1 MYIRIKRFLDIVLSL
16 IGGIVLSPLLLIL
29 TLAVKLDSE
38 GPVLFTQKRVGKGK
52 AYFSILKFRTMRVD
66 TPCDVPTHQLCDPE
80 QWITRVGRFLRKTSL
95 DELPQLWNIFV
106 GDMSVVGPRPALW
119 NQDDLIAQRDQYT
132 GRYGLTPNDVR
143 PGLTGW
149 AQINGRDELPICVK
163 AKFDGEYVE
172 RIGFGMDCRCLFGT
186 IGSVLHHKGVREG
199 VAGVKEDLR
208 VTLVSAY
215 FAPEITPIT
224 HLYADLAEDLCRYGA
239 CVTVV
244 TNMANRGLDEQTR
257 EEYLQKTDETV
268 AEGYRVLR
276 VGTKSREGTNFLR
289 RGLHFLVNTRALL
302 RAAKK
307 TKADVYL
314 LGSMPPFLGL
324 VGAKLSRKARTVY
337 ILQDIFPDSMVAMGK
352 FTEWH
357 PVVRASRRMEQHTY
371 KKNSAFVTLSEDM
384 KRTLTARGI
393 PEKKIAVI
401 PNWAD
406 TEAVKPVSRED
417 NPLFDELELPRDRF
431 YAVYAGT
438 LGILQEPD
446 TLLDAAKLL
455 EPKEDI
461 RVVIF
466 GGGALYE
473 HVRARIENEKINNVL
488 LFPLLPEE
496 RVAEV
501 YSLGDAA
508 LVPLK
513 AGTTRFAMPSK
524 TWTALAAGRPVIV
537 CVDAGSEWAR
547 SIERESYGICV
558 HPGEPREMADAI
570 LRLHACAMPLNELG
584 SRARSYVCEHASR
597 ESATRAYYDWLTKE
611 SL

>member
-1 MYIRIKRFLDIVLSL
+1 MYIRIKRFLDVALSL
-16 IGGIVLSPLLLIL
+16 LGGIIFSPLLLIL
-29 TLAVKLDSE
+29 TLAVKLDSK
-38 GPVLFTQKRVGKGK
+38 GPALFKQKRVGKGK
-52 AYFSILKFRTMRVD
+52 TYFYILKFRTMRVD
-66 TPCDVPTHQLCDPE
+66 TPRDVPTHQLNDPE
-80 QWITRVGRFLRKTSL
+80 RWITRIGRFLRKTSL
-95 DELPQLWNIFV
+95 DELPQLWNIFI
-106 GDMSVVGPRPALW
+106 GDMSFVGPRPALW
-119 NQDDLIAQRDQYT
+119 NQDDLIAERDRYT
-132 GRYGLTPNDVR
+132 GRYGLTPNAVR

-149 AQINGRDELPICVK
+149 AQINGRDELPISIK
-163 AKFDGEYVE
+163 AKYDGDYVQ
-172 RIGFGMDCRCLFGT
+172 RLGLGMDCRCLFET
-186 IGSVLHHKGVREG
+186 IGSVLRHKGVREG
-199 VAGVKEDLR
+199 AVEMRKDLH

-215 FAPEITPIT
+215 FAPEITPVT

-239 CVTVV
+239 DVTVV
-244 TNMANRGLDEQTR
+244 TNLANRGLDDQAR
-257 EEYLQKTDETV
+257 AEYLKRTDETV
-268 AEGYRVLR
+268 PEGYRILR
-276 VGTKSREGTNFLR
+276 VGTKSREGANFFR

-302 RAAKK
+302 KAAKK

-324 VGAKLSRKARTVY
+324 VGAKLSRRARTVY

-357 PVVRASRRMEQHTY
+357 PIVRISRRMEQHTY
-371 KKNSAFVTLSEDM
+371 KRNSAFITLSDDM
-384 KRTLTARGI
+384 KRTLVARGI
-393 PEKKIAVI
+393 PEGKIAVI

-406 TEAVKPVSRED
+406 TNTVLPISRDD
-417 NPLFDELELPRDRF
+417 NPLFDQLKLPREYF

-446 TLLDAAKLL
+446 TMLDAAKLL
-455 EPKEDI
+455 KPKEDI

-473 HVRARIENEKINNVL
+473 HVRARIKNERIDNAL

-501 YSLGDAA
+501 YSLGDVA

-558 HPGEPREMADAI
+558 HPGEPREMADAV

-584 SRARSYVCEHASR
+584 ARARSYVCEHASR
-597 ESATRAYYDWLTKE
+597 EASTRAYYEWLTKE
-611 SL
+611 PV

>member
-1 MYIRIKRFLDIVLSL
+1 MYIRIKRFLDIALSL
-16 IGGIVLSPLLLIL
+16 IGGIVLSPLLLAL
-29 TLAVKLDSE
+29 TLAVKLDSK
-38 GPVLFTQKRVGKGK
+38 GPVLFRQKRVGKGK
-52 AYFSILKFRTMRVD
+52 AFFSILKFRTMRVD

-80 QWITRVGRFLRKTSL
+80 RWITRVGRFLRKTSL

-106 GDMSVVGPRPALW
+106 GDMSLVGPRPALW

-172 RIGFGMDCRCLFGT
+172 RMGFGMDCRCLFGT

-199 VAGVKEDLR
+199 VAEVKEDLR

-244 TNMANRGLDEQTR
+244 TNLANRGLDEKTR
-257 EEYLQKTDETV
+257 EAYLQKTDETV

-276 VGTKSREGTNFLR
+276 VGTKSREGTNFFR

-302 RAAKK
+302 KAARK

-406 TEAVKPVSRED
+406 TEAVKPISRED
-417 NPLFDELELPRDRF
+417 NPLFDELKLPRDHF

-438 LGILQEPD
+438 LGVLQEPD

-455 EPKEDI
+455 KPKKDI
-461 RVVIF
+461 RVIIF

-473 HVRARIENEKINNVL
+473 HVHTRIENEKISNVL
-488 LFPLLPEE
+488 LYPLLPEE

-570 LRLHACAMPLNELG
+570 LRLHACALPLNELG
-584 SRARSYVCEHASR
+584 ERARSYVCEHASR
-597 ESATRAYYDWLTKE
+597 ESATRAYYDWLTKK

>member
-1 MYIRIKRFLDIVLSL
+1 
-16 IGGIVLSPLLLIL
+16 
-29 TLAVKLDSE
+29 
-38 GPVLFTQKRVGKGK
+38 VLFKQKRVGKGK
-52 AYFSILKFRTMRVD
+52 AHFYILKFRTMRVD

-80 QWITRVGRFLRKTSL
+80 RWITRVGRFLRKTSL
-95 DELPQLWNIFV
+95 DELPQLWNILV
-106 GDMSVVGPRPALW
+106 GDMSIVGPRPALW
-119 NQDDLIAQRDQYT
+119 NQDDLIAERDRHR
-132 GRYGLTPNDVR
+132 GRFGLTPNDVR

-149 AQINGRDELPICVK
+149 AQINGRDELPISVK
-163 AKFDGEYVE
+163 ARFDGEYVE
-172 RIGFGMDCRCLFGT
+172 RLSFKMDCRCFFGT
-186 IGSVLHHKGVREG
+186 IGSVLCHKGVCEG
-199 VAGVKEDLR
+199 GTGVKEELR

-224 HLYADLAEDLCRYGA
+224 HLYADLAEDLCRFGA
-239 CVTVV
+239 RVTVV
-244 TNMANRGLDEQTR
+244 TNLANRGLDER
-257 EEYLQKTDETV
+257 MRAEYLQKTDETV
-268 AEGYRVLR
+268 AEGYRILR
-276 VGTKSREGTNFLR
+276 VGIKSREGTGFFR
-289 RGLHFLVNTRALL
+289 RGMHFLINTHALLKAARKTRAN
-302 RAAKK
+302 
-307 TKADVYL
+307 VYL

-357 PVVRASRRMEQHTY
+357 PIVRASRRMEQHTY
-371 KKNSAFVTLSEDM
+371 RKNSAFVTLSEDM
-384 KRTLTARGI
+384 KRTLVARGI
-393 PEKKIAVI
+393 PEQKVAVI

-406 TEAVKPVSRED
+406 TEAVKPIGRED
-417 NPLFDELELPRDRF
+417 NPLFDELNLSRECF

-438 LGILQEPD
+438 LGVLQEPD

-455 EPKEDI
+455 KPKKDI

-473 HVRARIENEKINNVL
+473 HVRARIENEQIDNAL

-524 TWTALAAGRPVIV
+524 TLTALAAGRPVIV
-537 CVDAGSEWAR
+537 CADAGSEWAR

-570 LRLHACAMPLNELG
+570 LRLHACALPLQELG
-584 SRARSYVCEHASR
+584 ARARSYVCEHASR
-597 ESATRAYYDWLTKE
+597 EKATRAYYEWLTEK
-611 SL
+611 ST